1 MYVQP
6 TDPLP
11 RNSQDPL
18 TPCEIAR
25 AQATV
30 NAMEQAVANAQAAS
44 ASIAG
49 PSSFAQFGPAVVI
62 DVARSQNG
70 MVAASIPVPVTQPL
84 NLQAAVMSAP
94 TVLPLNVPVEVYSGC
109 SQRGIMPA
117 AIRLAPQVVTMP
129 ARAPEPI
136 AVPQNASAPQYKN
149 LCWALRNGMVTQ
161 DQFDPSE
168 YMALYVACSQKGYA
182 GGCPPP
188 PLVALWLDQ
197 QRRAGTLPHITVR
210 PSDLDA
216 IPQAPNLQ
224 AKSCAE
230 AKVLEG
236 LTGYRRGL
244 GAMWGDAGSL
254 PTTAAWPDGSAP
266 STVNWRTLLLFGALG
281 AGLYMVGRR
290 QNGSR

>member
-1 MYVQP
+1 
-6 TDPLP
+6 
-11 RNSQDPL
+11 
-18 TPCEIAR
+18 
-25 AQATV
+25 
-30 NAMEQAVANAQAAS
+30 MEQAVANAQAAS

-70 MVAASIPVPVTQPL
+70 MASAGIATLQPSLAPNIQMELMAAPK
-84 NLQAAVMSAP
+84 
-94 TVLPLNVPVEVYSGC
+94 VLPLNVTVQEYSGC
-109 SQRGIMPA
+109 STRGSGPLQP
-117 AIRLAPQVVTMP
+117 IRVVPQVVTMP

-230 AKVLEG
+230 AKALEG
-236 LTGYRRGL
+236 LSGYRKGL
-244 GAMWGDAGSL
+244 GAIWGDAGSL
-254 PTTAAWPDGSAP
+254 PTTAAWPDGSAR
-266 STVNWRTLLLFGALG
+266 STVNWRTLLLLGALAG
-281 AGLYMVGRR
+281 GLYMAGRR
-290 QNGSR
+290 

>member
-6 TDPLP
+6 SDPLP

-18 TPCEIAR
+18 TRCEVAR
-25 AQATV
+25 ASSIVQG
-30 NAMEQAVANAQAAS
+30 MEQSVRNAQAAS

-70 MVAASIPVPVTQPL
+70 MAAASIPVPTVQPL

-94 TVLPLNVPVEVYSGC
+94 TVLPLNVTPEVYSGC
-109 SQRGIMPA
+109 SRRGIRPA
-117 AIRLAPQVVTMP
+117 AVRSAPQVVTMP

-136 AVPQNASAPQYKN
+136 NVPMNASAPQYKN

-182 GGCPPP
+182 GGCPAP
-188 PLVALWLDQ
+188 PLVALWQDQ

-210 PSDLDA
+210 TSDLDA

-230 AKVLEG
+230 AKALEG
-236 LTGYRRGL
+236 LSGYRRGL
-244 GAMWGDAGSL
+244 GAAWGDAGSL
-254 PTTAAWPDGSAP
+254 PTTAAWPGASVP
-266 STVNWRTLLLFGALG
+266 STVNWRTLLVFAGLG
-281 AGLYMVGRR
+281 VGLYMVGRR
-290 QNGSR
+290 

>member
-18 TPCEIAR
+18 TACEVRR
-25 AQATV
+25 AKSTV
-30 NAMEQAVANAQAAS
+30 DSMEQSVRNAQQAS
-44 ASIAG
+44 ATIAG

-70 MVAASIPVPVTQPL
+70 MASAGITKIAPSPSQNVRMELMAAPQ
-84 NLQAAVMSAP
+84 
-94 TVLPLNVPVEVYSGC
+94 VLPLNVTVQEYSGC
-109 SQRGIMPA
+109 SMRGSGPLQP
-117 AIRLAPQVVTMP
+117 IRVAPQVVTMP
-129 ARAPEPI
+129 ARAPEPVY
-136 AVPQNASAPQYKN
+136 VPQNAVAPKYKN

-161 DQFDPSE
+161 DQFSPSE

-188 PLVALWLDQ
+188 PLTALWLDQ

-230 AKVLEG
+230 AKALEG
-236 LTGYRRGL
+236 LSGYRRGL
-244 GAMWGDAGSL
+244 GAMWGDAGSV
-254 PTTAAWPDGSAP
+254 PTTDAWANGGRS
-266 STVNWRTLLLFGALG
+266 SVNWSALLVFAALG

-290 QNGSR
+290 

>member
-1 MYVQP
+1 MYVRD

-18 TPCEIAR
+18 TPCEVRR
-25 AQATV
+25 AKSSVQG
-30 NAMEQAVANAQAAS
+30 MEQSVRNAQSAS

-49 PSSFAQFGPAVVI
+49 PSSFTQFGPAVVI

-70 MVAASIPVPVTQPL
+70 MAAAAIPPVFMAPSI
-84 NLQAAVMSAP
+84 QAEVMSAP
-94 TVLPLNVPVEVYSGC
+94 TVLPLNVSQEVYAGC
-109 SQRGIMPA
+109 SRRGINPA
-117 AIRLAPQVVTMP
+117 PVRSAPQVVTMP
-129 ARAPEPI
+129 ARAPEVVN
-136 AVPQNASAPQYKN
+136 VPQNASAPQYKN

-182 GGCPPP
+182 GGCPAP

-210 PSDLDA
+210 TSDLDA

-230 AKVLEG
+230 AKALEG
-236 LTGYRRGL
+236 LSGYRRGL
-244 GAMWGDAGSL
+244 GTMWGDAGSV
-254 PTTAAWPDGSAP
+254 PTTAAWPGESVG
-266 STVNWRTLLLFGALG
+266 STVNWRILLVFAGLG
-281 AGLYMVGRR
+281 VGLYMVGRR
-290 QNGSR
+290 

>member
-1 MYVQP
+1 
-6 TDPLP
+6 
-11 RNSQDPL
+11 L
-18 TPCEIAR
+18 TACEIAR
-25 AQATV
+25 AQNTV
-30 NAMEQAVANAQAAS
+30 NSMEQAVANAQAAS

-70 MVAASIPVPVTQPL
+70 MASAGIATLPVSPSVNIQMELMAAPK
-84 NLQAAVMSAP
+84 
-94 TVLPLNVPVEVYSGC
+94 VLPLNVTVQEYSGC
-109 SQRGIMPA
+109 STRGTGSLQPVRI
-117 AIRLAPQVVTMP
+117 APQVVTMP

-136 AVPQNASAPQYKN
+136 AVPMNASAPQYKN

-236 LTGYRRGL
+236 LSGYRRGL
-244 GAMWGDAGSL
+244 GAIWGDAGSL
-254 PTTAAWPDGSAP
+254 PTTAAWPAANGGA
-266 STVNWRTLLLFGALG
+266 STVNWSALLVLGALSV
-281 AGLYMVGRR
+281 GLYMAGRR
-290 QNGSR
+290 

>member
-1 MYVQP
+1 
-6 TDPLP
+6 
-11 RNSQDPL
+11 L
-18 TPCEIAR
+18 TACEIAR

-30 NAMEQAVANAQAAS
+30 ANMEQSVANAQAAS

-70 MVAASIPVPVTQPL
+70 MASAGIASAGIAKLAPSTSPNNIRMELLAAPK
-84 NLQAAVMSAP
+84 
-94 TVLPLNVPVEVYSGC
+94 VLPLNVTVQEYSGC
-109 SQRGIMPA
+109 SMRGSGPLQP
-117 AIRLAPQVVTMP
+117 IRVTPQVVTMP
-129 ARAPEPI
+129 ARAPEPV

-161 DQFDPSE
+161 DQFDFSE

-188 PLVALWLDQ
+188 PLTALWLDQ

-230 AKVLEG
+230 AKALEG
-236 LTGYRRGL
+236 LAGYRRGL
-244 GAMWGDAGSL
+244 GFMWGDAGSV
-254 PTTAAWPDGSAP
+254 PTTAAWSNGGR
-266 STVNWRTLLLFGALG
+266 STVNWSALLVFAALG
-281 AGLYMVGRR
+281 AGLYMAGRR
-290 QNGSR
+290 

>member
-11 RNSQDPL
+11 RNSQDPM

-70 MVAASIPVPVTQPL
+70 MASAGIATLPVSPSVNIQMELMAAPK
-84 NLQAAVMSAP
+84 
-94 TVLPLNVPVEVYSGC
+94 VLPLNVTVQEYSGC
-109 SQRGIMPA
+109 SMRGSGPLQP
-117 AIRLAPQVVTMP
+117 IRVAPQVVTMP

-266 STVNWRTLLLFGALG
+266 STVNWRTLLLLGALAG
-281 AGLYMVGRR
+281 GLYMAGRR
-290 QNGSR
+290 

>member
-70 MVAASIPVPVTQPL
+70 MASAGIATLPVSPSVNIQMELMAAPK
-84 NLQAAVMSAP
+84 
-94 TVLPLNVPVEVYSGC
+94 VLPLNVTVQEYSGC
-109 SQRGIMPA
+109 STRGTGSLQPVRI
-117 AIRLAPQVVTMP
+117 APQVVTMP

-136 AVPQNASAPQYKN
+136 AVPMNASAPQYKN

-236 LTGYRRGL
+236 LSGYRRGL
-244 GAMWGDAGSL
+244 GAIWGDAGSL
-254 PTTAAWPDGSAP
+254 PTTAAWPAANGGA
-266 STVNWRTLLLFGALG
+266 STVNWSALLVLGALSV
-281 AGLYMVGRR
+281 GLYMAGRR
-290 QNGSR
+290 

>member
-18 TPCEIAR
+18 TACEIAR

-70 MVAASIPVPVTQPL
+70 MASAGIATLQPSLAPNIQMELMAAPK
-84 NLQAAVMSAP
+84 
-94 TVLPLNVPVEVYSGC
+94 VLPLNVTVQEYSGC
-109 SQRGIMPA
+109 STRGSGPLQP
-117 AIRLAPQVVTMP
+117 IRVVPQVVTMP

-230 AKVLEG
+230 AKALEG
-236 LTGYRRGL
+236 LSGYRRGL
-244 GAMWGDAGSL
+244 GAIWGDAGSL
-254 PTTAAWPDGSAP
+254 PTTAAWPDGSSAA
-266 STVNWRTLLLFGALG
+266 SGVNWRTLLLFGALG
-281 AGLYMVGRR
+281 VGLYMAGRR
-290 QNGSR
+290 